1 MLCDGPGGTE
11 GTSLGGR
18 IEGKPLKDWAFAATA
33 MAASH
38 KPVAKTN
45 WTPRPRL
52 VPAILMA
59 QVFDRNHGKNKP
71 ARWFVTVP
79 TMW

>member
-1 MLCDGPGGTE
+1 MLWDGPGGTE

-18 IEGKPLKDWAFAATA
+18 TDGTSLGGRIDGKPLKDWAFAATA
-33 MAASH
+33 RAASH

-45 WTPRPRL
+45 WAPRPRL

-59 QVFDRNHGKNKP
+59 
-71 ARWFVTVP
+71 
-79 TMW
+79 